1 MRTLKI
7 TLSYDGT
14 AYAGF
19 QRQTRFPAIQNVV
32 EDVLSRLCGE
42 PVRVT
47 GSGRTDAGVHALGQ
61 VVSFTTEGRIPTER
75 FVRALNTY
83 LPADIRALAAED
95 APEGFNAR
103 KDVLRKEY
111 LYVVQYTPVPDP
123 FLRNYAWQVTE
134 KPVLAR
140 LNRAASHILG
150 THDFSGF
157 QSTGS
162 VPVSPVKTIF
172 TSSWTRCPVPAVVTR
187 HGDSDAPERYVYRI
201 AGDGFVYHM
210 VRNLVWSML
219 QAGWGRKAPDAL
231 ARELEA
237 PRGAFENAAAPP
249 QGLYLASVIYP
260 DHDATE
266 TRRQQP

>member
-42 PVRVT
+42 PVQVT

-75 FVRALNTY
+75 LVRALNTY

-103 KDVLRKEY
+103 KDVVRKEY

-123 FLRNYAWQVTE
+123 FARNYAWQVTE
-134 KPVLAR
+134 RPDLAL

-162 VPVSPVKTIF
+162 APVSPVKTIF
-172 TSSWTRCPVPAVVTR
+172 ASDWTQCPAPGLATR
-187 HGDSDAPERYVYRI
+187 HDDADAPERYVYRI

-219 QAGWGRKAPDAL
+219 QAGWGRKDPDAL

-237 PRGAFENAAAPP
+237 PRGAFENAAAPA
-249 QGLYLASVIYP
+249 QGLYLASVTYP
-260 DHDATE
+260 GPNE
-266 TRRQQP
+266 CITRRQQP